1 MDKLMDF
8 LVMFILAVAVASV
21 VLAVLLSVGD
31 VTGLF
36 GFGGAT
42 AFMVL
47 LFGVLEGS
55 RFVDF
60 QEERRK

>member
-8 LVMFILAVAVASV
+8 MVMFILAVAVASV
-21 VLAVLLSVGD
+21 VLAVLLSVGE

-42 AFMVL
+42 AIMVL
-47 LFGVLEGS
+47 LSGALEGY
-55 RFVDF
+55 RFVVF
-60 QEERRK
+60 QELGE